1 MHGNRAGCVSD
12 GRSRSE
18 KKNNPGQFGRLTDRI
33 NPGQFDRL
41 TDRINPG
48 QFDRLTDRI
57 NPGP

>member
-1 MHGNRAGCVSD
+1 MHGNRTGCVSD
-12 GRSRSE
+12 GRPRSE
-18 KKNNPGQFGRLTDRI
+18 KKN

-48 QFDRLTDRI
+48 QFDRLTDRK